1 MCWHTWGNIPGFCR
15 IGGTGGICGAFLGG
29 RVRFVRGPR
38 GGGGGVMGIIAYS
51 LIIIIS
57 RMSIMIIYMYIW
69 IRYALVNHCPNL
81 FCISM
86 LDATS

>member
-1 MCWHTWGNIPGFCR
+1 MCWHTWGNIQGFCR
-15 IGGTGGICGAFLGG
+15 IGGAGGICGAFLGG

-38 GGGGGVMGIIAYS
+38 GGGVMGIIAYS

-69 IRYALVNHCPNL
+69 RYGY
-81 FCISM
+81 I
-86 LDATS
+86 